1 MENSSGESL
10 PSSSDL
16 STETPVSPS
25 DLSTAAQDLKVSSPS
40 FKNAASPYSAL
51 TDSMREGV
59 GNGPRK
65 MRFFGPRFMTIW
77 VMPIAVTGILMEF
90 LFVGPL
96 RNVNPLN

>member
-10 PSSSDL
+10 PNSSDL
-16 STETPVSPS
+16 SVESPS
-25 DLSTAAQDLKVSSPS
+25 RQEDPIASNQEIKTSSPS
-40 FKNAASPYSAL
+40 FKNAASPYTALSAG
-51 TDSMREGV
+51 MREGV
-59 GNGPRK
+59 GNGPKK

>member
-1 MENSSGESL
+1 MENSSGETL

-16 STETPVSPS
+16 STETPLSPS
-25 DLSTAAQDLKVSSPS
+25 DLSTAALDLKVSSPS